1 MAVRH
6 PAGGALEHQEAA
18 RGAIGER
25 LLGNERGRELV
36 IEVAGLQS
44 IDG

>member
-1 MAVRH
+1 VLD
-6 PAGGALEHQEAA
+6 PAGCPLEHQEAA

-25 LLGNERGRELV
+25 LLGDERGRELV

>member
-1 MAVRH
+1 MTVLD
-6 PAGGALEHQEAA
+6 PAGCPLEHQEAA
-18 RGAIGER
+18 RGAIGEW
-25 LLGNERGRELV
+25 LLGDERGRELV